1 MYQILIFFC
10 LFIIVSFIGWIVEII
25 SIFLETKKIINRGFL
40 IGPYCPIYGLST
52 ILMVFLLD
60 YYKNNLFVLL
70 IMSIII
76 CTISEYLVSYFMEK
90 AFKARWW
97 DYSHMPFNING
108 RICLSNC
115 ILFGLGA
122 VLLLKWIVP
131 FLMFQL
137 YNFPIIP
144 FYYLTFILLILFI
157 TDTILSFH
165 IIYKFKNTVE
175 CVKKDYTGEFN
186 DKVQK
191 IVLDKMIPFQ
201 RLIKAFPHRIILGIK
216 TFRIK

>member
-25 SIFLETKKIINRGFL
+25 SIFIETKKIVNRGFL

-52 ILMVFLLD
+52 IIMVFLLD
-60 YYKNNLFVLL
+60 CYKNNLLVLL

-76 CTISEYLVSYFMEK
+76 CTISEYLVSYLMEK
-90 AFKARWW
+90 FFKARWW

-115 ILFGLGA
+115 ILFGIGSI
-122 VLLLKWIVP
+122 LLLKWIVP
-131 FLMFQL
+131 FLISCL
-137 YNFPIIP
+137 YNLPIIP
-144 FYYLTFILLILFI
+144 FYYLTFILLILFV

-165 IIYKFKNTVE
+165 IIFKFKSTIE
-175 CVKKDYTGEFN
+175 FVKKDYTGEFN

-191 IVLDKMIPFQ
+191 IILEKMIPFQ

-216 TFRIK
+216 TFRNK